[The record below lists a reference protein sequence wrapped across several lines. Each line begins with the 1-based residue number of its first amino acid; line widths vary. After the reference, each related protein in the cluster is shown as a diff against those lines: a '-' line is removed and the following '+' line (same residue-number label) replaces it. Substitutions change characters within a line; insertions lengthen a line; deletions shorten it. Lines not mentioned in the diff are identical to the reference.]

1 MHCTDLTFSWMHVY
15 AQVWLFGDVCSAHAW
30 LTRVHSN
37 VMDYIYFALF
47 SHVGNR
53 DHAVE
58 NLMQPKITVE
68 L

>member
-1 MHCTDLTFSWMHVY
+1 MY

>member
-1 MHCTDLTFSWMHVY
+1 
-15 AQVWLFGDVCSAHAW
+15 
-30 LTRVHSN
+30 
-37 VMDYIYFALF
+37 MDYIYFALF
-47 SHVGNR
+47 SHVSNR